1 MSIFLLYWYIY
12 LLVMPGHIILTK
24 FKIMPQ
30 LLRSDLM
37 KLVSM
42 RMILGLCRKTL
53 KNNFLVFCEQFLSTN
68 RSKSLD
74 FCILG
79 KILCKC
85 DIQSQM
91 FHFFFLWWF
100 ILQILAQILPLF
112 MIFAKNRQK
121 GPLKLAE
128 NKNRKSGSACY

>member
-1 MSIFLLYWYIY
+1 
-12 LLVMPGHIILTK
+12 MPGHIILTK

-85 DIQSQM
+85 DVQSRM
-91 FHFFFLWWF
+91 CIIFCFSGVSFADFSPNFAHFYDFCL
-100 ILQILAQILPLF
+100 IGKKAH
-112 MIFAKNRQK
+112 
-121 GPLKLAE
+121 
-128 NKNRKSGSACY
+128 